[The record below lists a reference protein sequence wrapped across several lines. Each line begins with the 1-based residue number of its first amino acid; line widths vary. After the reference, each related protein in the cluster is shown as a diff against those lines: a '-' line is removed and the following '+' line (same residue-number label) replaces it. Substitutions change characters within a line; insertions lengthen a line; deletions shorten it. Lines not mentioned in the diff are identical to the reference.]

1 MTPAQALPELLTAE
15 ALAAVLNCTVD
26 TVEDRARRGEYPGIK
41 PGRGWI
47 FPRAAVLQVLNAQAL
62 ENVSRNQPPA
72 PGGPNLNPTCAT
84 PVIPRGRRRNAPPS
98 LN

>member
-1 MTPAQALPELLTAE
+1 MMAQNLPELLTAE
-15 ALAAVLNCTVD
+15 ALASVLDCTVG

-62 ENVSRNQPPA
+62 ENVAKSQPAA
-72 PGGPNLNPTCAT
+72 PGAPTLNPTSVT
-84 PVIPRGRRRNAPPS
+84 PTIQRGRRRNAPPS